1 MQSFHILHFALNA
14 ANVRCF
20 NVYTMQI
27 LKCNQRQ
34 NVKGDLYYDKC
45 YNQDLLFEPFVSH
58 ETQYKMRIV
67 DAQNCVCVYF
77 TSSVFAC
84 LCKYTRCYVN
94 G

>member
-1 MQSFHILHFALNA
+1 MFIRCKFINVINA
-14 ANVRCF
+14 K
-20 NVYTMQI
+20 T
-27 LKCNQRQ
+27 L
-34 NVKGDLYYDKC
+34 GGLYHDKC

-84 LCKYTRCYVN
+84 LCKYTTCYVN
-94 G
+94 V

>member
-20 NVYTMQI
+20 NIYTMQI
-27 LKCNQRQ
+27 QKCNHS
-34 NVKGDLYYDKC
+34 KGDLYYDKC

>member
-1 MQSFHILHFALNA
+1 MFIRCKFI
-14 ANVRCF
+14 NVIHAKTS
-20 NVYTMQI
+20 YP
-27 LKCNQRQ
+27 
-34 NVKGDLYYDKC
+34 KGDLYYDKC

-84 LCKYTRCYVN
+84 LCKYTTCYVN
-94 G
+94 V